1 MNNTNGRAGVR
12 RTMAEWRRILMDFE
26 ASGQTQAVF
35 CAGRGVGLSTFCRW
49 RHKLGVDGLEPRQND
64 GTAFVEL
71 ARDRTV
77 WAPGVLAAPSW
88 DVELDLGGGT
98 VLRVRRPSAC

>member
-1 MNNTNGRAGVR
+1 
-12 RTMAEWRRILMDFE
+12 MDFE

-49 RHKLGVDGLEPRQND
+49 RQKLGVDGLDLGPND

-71 ARDRTV
+71 A
-77 WAPGVLAAPSW
+77 PGVAAAPTW

-98 VLRVRRPSAC
+98 VLRVRRSPAC

>member
-1 MNNTNGRAGVR
+1 MGA
-12 RTMAEWRRILMDFE
+12 
-26 ASGQTQAVF
+26 
-35 CAGRGVGLSTFCRW
+35 RGYGGRW
-49 RHKLGVDGLEPRQND
+49 RNGAGFLWISRPAVRPRRCSALGGELGSVRFAVG
-64 GTAFVEL
+64 GTSWAQTVWSRGRMTEEAFVEL

-77 WAPGVLAAPSW
+77 SAPGVPAAPSW

>member
-1 MNNTNGRAGVR
+1 MGARGYGGRWRNGAGFLWISRPAVR
-12 RTMAEWRRILMDFE
+12 P
-26 ASGQTQAVF
+26 SAVF

-49 RHKLGVDGLEPRQND
+49 RHKLGVDGLEPRPND

-71 ARDRTV
+71 ARDGTV
-77 WAPGVLAAPSW
+77 WAPGVAAAPTW